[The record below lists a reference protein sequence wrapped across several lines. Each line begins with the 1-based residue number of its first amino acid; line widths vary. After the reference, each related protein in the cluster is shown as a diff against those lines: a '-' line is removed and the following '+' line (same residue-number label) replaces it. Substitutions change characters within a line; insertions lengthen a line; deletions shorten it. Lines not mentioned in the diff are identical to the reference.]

1 MEQVERLQQATES
14 TLFLHPLSI
23 LYLQRVTIH
32 IYIVMLL
39 KLVERRWI
47 PLPLFRGYS
56 TSIEN
61 AEGRAGEERSRSK

>member
-1 MEQVERLQQATES
+1 
-14 TLFLHPLSI
+14 
-23 LYLQRVTIH
+23 
-32 IYIVMLL
+32 MLL

-56 TSIEN
+56 ISIEN